1 MALHLL
7 PRTTDDGSDHRE
19 RLQSGRSI
27 RGAHPHADAFT
38 AGELKHDPLAL
49 VDRDMSVIAIAPN
62 DALIEELTN
71 NIQEV
76 GARCGQLNV
85 ITDADAGTEMA
96 AGGKDLTRVVMAE
109 GGHERPE
116 C

>member
-1 MALHLL
+1 M
-7 PRTTDDGSDHRE
+7 
-19 RLQSGRSI
+19 
-27 RGAHPHADAFT
+27 
-38 AGELKHDPLAL
+38 AL

-76 GARCGQLNV
+76 GARCGKPNV
-85 ITDADAGTEMA
+85 ITDAGTEMA
-96 AGGKDLTRVVMAE
+96 ADEKGPTRVVMAE